1 MGIPNNIAAF
11 GSNGNLLGTAPRGSE
26 KARQLESIPGSV
38 VHDPADARLGG
49 GMKLTPAQLIALEHH
64 TEWGR

>member
-1 MGIPNNIAAF
+1 MGIPNNIAVF
-11 GSNGNLLGTAPRGSE
+11 SSNGNLLGTAPRGSE
-26 KARQLESIPGSV
+26 QARQLESTPGSV

-49 GMKLTPAQLIALEHH
+49 GVNLTPAQLIALAST